1 MIMESKILKR
11 TPRMNYSQIKSYSE
25 TCLGK
30 THAYCVRH
38 PDGDW
43 LLTFVFEHEEKKMDV
58 AMSSQRQDI
67 RTFKTIDA
75 ARNACDFV
83 GGMTVLGK

>member
-1 MIMESKILKR
+1 MEDKILKT
-11 TPRMNYSQIKSYSE
+11 TPRMSYSQIKSYVE

-30 THAYCVRH
+30 IQTYCVKH
-38 PDGDW
+38 PSGDW
-43 LLTFVFEHEEKKMDV
+43 CLVFAFESEGKKMDV
-58 AMSSQRQDI
+58 LMSSQRQDV